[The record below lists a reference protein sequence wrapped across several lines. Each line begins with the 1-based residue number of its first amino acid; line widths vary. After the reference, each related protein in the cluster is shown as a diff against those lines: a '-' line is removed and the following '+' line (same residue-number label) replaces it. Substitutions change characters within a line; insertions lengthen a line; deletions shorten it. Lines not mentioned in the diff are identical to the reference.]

1 MTNSPLTKEQVRREG
16 LEALFERLGAADA
29 LRFLQ
34 QFAPGSGDYTSERRE
49 WLDPLTIEEITRSVE
64 SRRKSA

>member
-1 MTNSPLTKEQVRREG
+1 MTNTPLTQEQVRREG

-34 QFAPGSGDYTSERRE
+34 QFSSGSGDYTSERAE
-49 WLDPLTIEEITRSVE
+49 WLDRLSIEEIARSIE
-64 SRRKSA
+64 NRRKSA

>member
-1 MTNSPLTKEQVRREG
+1 MTNTPLTQEEVRREG

-34 QFAPGSGDYTSERRE
+34 QFAPGSGDYTAERGQ
-49 WLDPLTIEEITRSVE
+49 WLDVLSVDEVVRSIE